1 MTNNEL
7 VGIIQSHWALLWPLP
22 TRERML
28 KLEEIKADYD
38 YENQLRNVEKEM
50 ADV

>member
-1 MTNNEL
+1 MSSIEL
-7 VGIIQSHWALLWPLP
+7 AEVIKSHWALLWPLP

-28 KLEEIKADYD
+28 KLEEIKADYE
-38 YENQLRNVEKEM
+38 YSEQLRHVEKEM